1 MFGVART
8 SFATYPPLQ
17 LQSPSIMRTRNRTY
31 SIIETRESLKARS
44 PSADK
49 STQVREICLY
59 DYHAT
64 GMPGYAP
71 SSVINP
77 LASQYVERLEQLCA
91 AQDQDAFQIQGALRC
106 VARCTVPT
114 CNPTT

>member
-17 LQSPSIMRTRNRTY
+17 LQSPGIMRTRNRTY
-31 SIIETRESLKARS
+31 SILETRGSLQARS

-64 GMPGYAP
+64 GMPGYGP

-91 AQDQDAFQIQGALRC
+91 AQDQDAFKIQGALRC
-106 VARCTVPT
+106 ALHCSDI
-114 CNPTT
+114 